1 MSVETFAD
9 VLVRASN
16 AEGSL
21 LGLANRLGVAP
32 ALVYRWIARI
42 DQPSEEQRRELHA
55 LLSTPPRRAA
65 RS

>member
-1 MSVETFAD
+1 MPVENFAD
-9 VLVRASN
+9 GLVRASN

-21 LGLANRLGVAP
+21 LGLATRLGVAP

-42 DQPSEEQRRELHA
+42 DQPSEEQHRELHA
-55 LLSTPPRRAA
+55 LLSTPPRGAG